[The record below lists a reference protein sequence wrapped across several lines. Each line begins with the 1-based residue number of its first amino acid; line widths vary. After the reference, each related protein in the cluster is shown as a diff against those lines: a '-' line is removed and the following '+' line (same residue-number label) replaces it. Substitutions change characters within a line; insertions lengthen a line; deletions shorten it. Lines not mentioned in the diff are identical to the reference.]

1 MMEGL
6 PLHKHTDQKWALKDK
21 EGEGDLEASRE
32 TVVDLRH
39 PSEDMKDDPKEISND
54 PIDMVAELTN
64 DDRHSMEIELTEVKD
79 DSKDMSDDPLDAVVV
94 LTNDRITA
102 L

>member
-1 MMEGL
+1 MEGL